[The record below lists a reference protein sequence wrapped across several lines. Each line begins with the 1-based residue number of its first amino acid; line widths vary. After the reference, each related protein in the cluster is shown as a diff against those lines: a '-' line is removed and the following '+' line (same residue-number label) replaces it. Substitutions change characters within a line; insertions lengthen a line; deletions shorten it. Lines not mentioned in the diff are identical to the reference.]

1 MKADDPYGE
10 QLKEV
15 EQATGRGER
24 FRVSVLALVVR

>member
-1 MKADDPYGE
+1 MTYGE

-15 EQATGRGER
+15 EQATGRGEI